1 MEEQNKPITLL
12 KDLKLTDRFLFD
24 ETMEDPEAH
33 QAVLSIIMRNAVNLL
48 PENEVEKQLQTL
60 PYLKS
65 VRLDVFAMDAEE
77 NVYNTEMQKSR
88 KSDLQ
93 KRSRFYQS
101 LIDSSLLPP
110 GSISY
115 NLLNDSY
122 IIMITPF
129 DLFGYGKYQYTFQAR
144 CKEVPELHLAD
155 GATRIFLNTKGKNAD
170 QVSEELIHFLKYVE
184 NTDDKTAEESNSEL
198 IKTIHECVKR
208 VKASEEAGVKYM
220 QAWEE
225 KVYERE
231 EGREE
236 GESIRVIKLIMAK
249 VTKNLDEKT
258 IAEHLEESEE
268 FVGLVCRMIRE
279 NPTSDAKEI
288 WRKCNNESNKL
299 PDVPVPV
306 NV

>member
-1 MEEQNKPITLL
+1 MEEQNKPIALL

-24 ETMEDPEAH
+24 ETMENPEAH
-33 QAVLSIIMRNAVNLL
+33 QAVLSIIMRNAVDLL

-129 DLFGYGKYQYTFQAR
+129 DLFGYEKYQYTFQAR
-144 CKEVPELHLAD
+144 CKEEPELCLAD

-170 QVSEELIHFLKYVE
+170 EVSEELIHFLKYVE
-184 NTDDKTAEESNSEL
+184 NTDDETAEESNSEL
-198 IKTIHECVKR
+198 IKKIHECVKK
-208 VKASEEAGVKYM
+208 VKSSEEAGVKYM

-231 EGREE
+231 EGRAEGREE
-236 GESIRVIKLIMAK
+236 GEIIRVIKQIMTK
-249 VTKNLDEKT
+249 VTKDLDEKT
-258 IAEHLEESEE
+258 IAEHLEEPEE
-268 FVGLVCRMIRE
+268 FVGLVCRLIKE

-288 WRKCNNESNKL
+288 WRKCNK
-299 PDVPVPV
+299 DTAI
-306 NV
+306 